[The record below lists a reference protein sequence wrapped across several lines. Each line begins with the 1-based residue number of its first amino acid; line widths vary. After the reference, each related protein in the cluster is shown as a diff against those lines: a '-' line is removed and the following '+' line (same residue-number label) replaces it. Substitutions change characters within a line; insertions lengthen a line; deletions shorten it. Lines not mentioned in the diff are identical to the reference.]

1 MPKKL
6 LSLLAEE
13 ITEQGFGR
21 YFRDAILPSGQRIGD
36 VRSVDLSTGKPIDIT
51 ISKDVDDESD
61 EDIYDDD
68 IIYQEDALLGYHP
81 RAKKDKDD
89 DNIIE

>member
-1 MPKKL
+1 MTKKL

-51 ISKDVDDESD
+51 IRDTE
-61 EDIYDDD
+61 
-68 IIYQEDALLGYHP
+68 ALPQYLALPQSQISTTRVPTKHYHISTTP
-81 RAKKDKDD
+81 VPT
-89 DNIIE
+89 

>member
-36 VRSVDLSTGKPIDIT
+36 VRSVDLSTAKPIDIT
-51 ISKDVDDESD
+51 ISNKEIKDRE
-61 EDIYDDD
+61 E
-68 IIYQEDALLGYHP
+68 
-81 RAKKDKDD
+81 KKQKKRK
-89 DNIIE
+89 NKKRKRRGNKKRKRKKR